1 MPHLQIDHAVFGT
14 QKWELPPLILHPFS
28 DQTGPGKLV
37 QSSRASLMLN
47 GLLPNDESTE
57 DELTRKLLE
66 GRICEIRMLFFVG
79 KDLLRWIAHCLDF
92 IGGIAELKG
101 TGIREQSFAD
111 FLVQNPPEAVRAK
124 LRGWGVFDYKSIF
137 SRAIGLNAVFSDPPN
152 ENCVSTEFIRNYFR
166 FADHMFACRQQMQAF
181 TEVSI
186 ENFHF
191 EIYASGEYSRLLE
204 KAWSQEDTRQA
215 ERLMFPEP
223 NDGQSRE

>member
-1 MPHLQIDHAVFGT
+1 MTRTAVDPVVSVVFGA

-28 DQTGPGKLV
+28 DQSGPGKLV

-47 GLLPNDESTE
+47 GLLPHDESTE

-92 IGGIAELKG
+92 IGSIPELKG
-101 TGIREQSFAD
+101 AGICEQSFAE
-111 FLVQNPPEAVRAK
+111 FLVQNPPEAVRTK

-137 SRAIGLNAVFSDPPN
+137 SRAIGLNAVFSEPPD
-152 ENCVSTEFIRNYFR
+152 ETQVSSEFVRNYFR
-166 FADHMFACRQQMQAF
+166 YADHMFACRQQMQAF
-181 TEVSI
+181 TELTV

-191 EIYASGEYSRLLE
+191 DIYASGEYSRMLE
-204 KAWSQEDTRQA
+204 KSWA
-215 ERLMFPEP
+215 E
-223 NDGQSRE
+223 